1 MAWKALNFGE
11 ALEALKSGKKVCR
24 EGWNGGNMFAVLSPG
39 AKQLPAKDFFNDDLN
54 MYARQIGGFMDVR
67 PAFMLKT
74 AQDDV
79 AYWAPSGSDCLA
91 EDWMILN

>member
-1 MAWKALNFGE
+1 MEGLNFGQ
-11 ALEALKSGKKVCR
+11 ALEALKAGKKVSR
-24 EGWNGGNMFAVLSPG
+24 VEWNGTGMFAVLSPG
-39 AKQLPAKDFFNDDLN
+39 AKKLPSEQFFNKDLAA
-54 MYARQIGGFMDVR
+54 YALTLGGTMDVR

-91 EDWMILN
+91 EDWQILN